1 MQKSASER
9 ERDLD
14 GGRAGV
20 GKVRER
26 LTRAVDGVTTHERA
40 ISRHQ
45 VEDGGHTLS
54 AVDVIK
60 PLDNIISS
68 SYPCGVD
75 KEVLRMFL
83 VLIDLS
89 RVWPHNFS
97 AMGII

>member
-1 MQKSASER
+1 M
-9 ERDLD
+9 
-14 GGRAGV
+14 
-20 GKVRER
+20 RER